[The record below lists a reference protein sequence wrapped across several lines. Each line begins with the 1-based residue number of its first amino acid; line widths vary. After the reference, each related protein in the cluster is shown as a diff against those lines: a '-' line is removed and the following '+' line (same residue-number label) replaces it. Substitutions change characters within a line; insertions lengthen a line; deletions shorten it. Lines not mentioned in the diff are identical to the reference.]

1 MTPPADV
8 VGDVLGL
15 EGTFPRPG
23 WVVLDAIRDQRF
35 TGEVVFAL
43 SPEVRV
49 YADRGRIYLA
59 ERSSDPSLGA
69 RLVDAGALNAV
80 QLAHGTMRLGDAE
93 HLGRL
98 FERVPSVDRHQVL
111 VAAELMTEECVGW
124 IAAQKV
130 SGAEATPY
138 RHHPS
143 GVHRW
148 ERGPDS
154 ELAPGDPLPAP
165 APDAAPVDIGPP
177 EPLFTP
183 SDLADTDDMIR
194 WNEPS
199 WLDEQLV
206 RIDVA
211 GLLAELRA
219 GDDDDA
225 DVIEPIKLDV
235 ATDAARGKSADDQPR
250 PDAPGADSGHEA
262 APDEPASHDWID
274 TLHATGLPEPG
285 SDPLASPVRLAPLPA
300 EPSDRFELI
309 WPSGDIDEQFG
320 AQLDEPL
327 PHPDIDRAGPTA
339 RLVRQGARRASEPC
353 AEPTVVIPS
362 EPVADEEIERW
373 LADETGRDTIT
384 DEVVLAVRRAVA
396 SIETGSLASRRR
408 LADASN
414 SEVTLPGRVAVRGDA
429 AESVVPSVRNGAVN
443 GSSVFDKLPAVDPL
457 LNSDGQR
464 PAGPPDGAKD
474 EAPRASAL
482 RRLIGSIR
490 RR

>member
-1 MTPPADV
+1 
-8 VGDVLGL
+8 
-15 EGTFPRPG
+15 
-23 WVVLDAIRDQRF
+23 
-35 TGEVVFAL
+35 
-43 SPEVRV
+43 
-49 YADRGRIYLA
+49 
-59 ERSSDPSLGA
+59 
-69 RLVDAGALNAV
+69 
-80 QLAHGTMRLGDAE
+80 
-93 HLGRL
+93 
-98 FERVPSVDRHQVL
+98 
-111 VAAELMTEECVGW
+111 MTEECVGW

-130 SGAEATPY
+130 SGADATPY

-177 EPLFTP
+177 EPLFKP
-183 SDLADTDDMIR
+183 SDLADADDMIR

-211 GLLAELRA
+211 GRLAALRA
-219 GDDDDA
+219 GDDDADA
-225 DVIEPIKLDV
+225 IEPIRLDV
-235 ATDAARGKSADDQPR
+235 ATDATRSESADDQTR
-250 PDAPGADSGHEA
+250 QDAPAAEPGDDA
-262 APDEPASHDWID
+262 APDDQASRDWID
-274 TLHATGLPEPG
+274 TLHAKGLPEPG

-320 AQLDEPL
+320 AQLDEPF

-339 RLVRQGARRASEPC
+339 RLVRQGARRGIEGGAD
-353 AEPTVVIPS
+353 PTVVIPS

-373 LADETGRDTIT
+373 LADDTGRDMIT

-429 AESVVPSVRNGAVN
+429 AESVVPSVRTGAVN
-443 GSSVFDKLPAVDPL
+443 GSSVFDKLPAIDPL
-457 LNSDGQR
+457 LNSDAQR
-464 PAGPPDGAKD
+464 LAAPPDVAEG

-482 RRLIGSIR
+482 RRLISSIR